1 MNVDDARNH
10 ADARKRLGEN
20 EKEAGAD
27 DNDAA
32 REPGQPLA
40 PFDTV
45 QIDDLIEETELALK
59 NAVLAKGTL
68 PQDLVVFQGFLGEAH
83 DPLNPNNRR
92 LYLNLQFNEYIEF
105 RSQDV
110 VVYHS
115 AKQPPLA
122 SMIIWLPRTAQIKHV
137 RMQTLDLQRGFLQGN
152 MGVSGAPQGLSSAGQ
167 ASGGGSFLTCGG
179 GSFLT
184 CGGGSFLTCGGG
196 SFLTCGGGS
205 FLTCGGGSFLT
216 CGGGS
221 FLTCGGGSF
230 LTCGGG

>member
-10 ADARKRLGEN
+10 ANARNHAEARKPLGEN

-27 DNDAA
+27 DNDAP
-32 REPGQPLA
+32 REPGQPLP

-45 QIDDLIEETELALK
+45 QLTDLIEETELALR
-59 NAVLAKGTL
+59 NAMLEKGTL

-92 LYLNLQFNEYIEF
+92 LYFNLQFNEYIEF

-115 AKQPPLA
+115 VKLAPLA
-122 SMIIWLPRTAQIKHV
+122 SMLIWLPRTAQIKHV
-137 RMQTLDLQRGFLQGN
+137 RMQTLDLQRSFLQGN
-152 MGVSGAPQGLSSAGQ
+152 MAIPGAPQSFSPPGSG
-167 ASGGGSFLTCGG
+167 SGGGSFLTCGG

-184 CGGGSFLTCGGG
+184 CGGGTAGGG
-196 SFLTCGGGS
+196 MVGG
-205 FLTCGGGSFLT
+205 
-216 CGGGS
+216 
-221 FLTCGGGSF
+221 
-230 LTCGGG
+230 